1 MKNSLLLVF
10 FALCFVSGCSTLDN
24 IYENSKSTTPTPPP
38 AKEEYPEYKTN
49 NYYDKFENYEIVEL
63 IQNCVME
70 EKHSGTH
77 YEYTACGNIY
87 FNIRKFV
94 SESKSKNYYLKIIYA
109 DDTWMFVE
117 ADDGLILLVDGKN
130 DILSAVVVKRDAE
143 GRGITEIAT
152 YEATK
157 EFLKTLAHAKKI
169 ELKLQG
175 SKHFVTAELSPKN
188 IANIKRFYDEH
199 VSEKK

>member
-10 FALCFVSGCSTLDN
+10 FALCLVSGCSTLN
-24 IYENSKSTTPTPPP
+24 YNNSENQQYETTVV
-38 AKEEYPEYKTN
+38 EEEKPKYYVDS
-49 NYYDKFENYEIVEL
+49 YYDKFENYETADLV
-63 IQNCVME
+63 QNCIT
-70 EKHSGTH
+70 KTLHPGTH
-77 YEYTACGNIY
+77 YEYTSCGNIY
-87 FNIRKFV
+87 FNLRKFT
-94 SESKSKNYYLKIIYA
+94 SEAKNIKYYLKIIYA
-109 DDTWMFVE
+109 EDTWMFVE
-117 ADDGLILLVDGKN
+117 ADDGLILLVDGKK

-143 GRGITEIAT
+143 GRGVTEISN
-152 YEATK
+152 YETTK

-199 VSEKK
+199 VSVAK